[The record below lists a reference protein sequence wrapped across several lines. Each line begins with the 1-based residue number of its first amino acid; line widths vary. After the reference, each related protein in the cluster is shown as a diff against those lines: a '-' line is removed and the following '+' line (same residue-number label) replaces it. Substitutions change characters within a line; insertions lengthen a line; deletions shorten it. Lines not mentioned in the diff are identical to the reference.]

1 MPGSGACH
9 MPLAWNETLSV
20 NVDELDQ
27 QHREI
32 ITRLRLLGDALGADR
47 RQSSTR
53 GMAELVRCVAH
64 HFRAE
69 ERFMRSRDY
78 PRLGSHA
85 QAHQV
90 GLEALRSAERL
101 LLASGPGE
109 RFRELVERSA
119 RWLDVHL
126 RSEDLALGN
135 FVRDGSAPPP
145 APAGK
150 GLAVRAG

>member
-1 MPGSGACH
+1 
-9 MPLAWNETLSV
+9 MPLAWNKTLSV
-20 NVDELDQ
+20 NVEELDE

-47 RQSSTR
+47 RQASTQ
-53 GMAELVRCVAH
+53 GMAELVRCVSR
-64 HFRAE
+64 HFRTE
-69 ERFMRSRDY
+69 EHFMRSRGY

-85 QAHQV
+85 RAHQV
-90 GLEALRSAERL
+90 GFEALRSAERL
-101 LLASGPGE
+101 LSASGPGE

-135 FVRDGSAPPP
+135 FVRDGSTPLP

-150 GLAVRAG
+150 GLPVRAG